1 MNEYLKRTVSET
13 IKIIDRKGNP
23 IKEEERILNKR
34 QRNKKRTAEEKWKVI
49 QEVQKQNREGIPK
62 TEIAKKL
69 KISRQTVY
77 VYLIQTQPLEMS
89 TNCILDDYIPMIK
102 RLILEGKK
110 VFEIYDEI
118 KKAGY
123 KGKTSLFTSRLKG
136 IRQKARTNIKYL
148 KRSKIKKL
156 LFWKIEDIK
165 NEELKEDLKE
175 YLETNRELNT
185 IINLIRKFKEVIFS
199 KKTRKLYYWLKEA
212 KKLT

>member
-13 IKIIDRKGNP
+13 IKILDRKGIP

-77 VYLIQTQPLEMS
+77 VYLIQTQLLEMS

-110 VFEIYDEI
+110 F
-118 KKAGY
+118 
-123 KGKTSLFTSRLKG
+123 LKFMM
-136 IRQKARTNIKYL
+136 K
-148 KRSKIKKL
+148 
-156 LFWKIEDIK
+156 
-165 NEELKEDLKE
+165 
-175 YLETNRELNT
+175 
-185 IINLIRKFKEVIFS
+185 
-199 KKTRKLYYWLKEA
+199 
-212 KKLT
+212 